1 MNTESVAAMGNDEL
15 VEATRELVRRSCA
28 VEAELLLH
36 LGEID
41 QRRLYLDRAFP
52 SMFAFCTR
60 ELGFSEGAA
69 YNRISVARAARRLPA
84 LIDAVRSG
92 SVHLA
97 GLRLLAPHLTD
108 ENHAEVLQ
116 RAAGRSKEEIGELVA
131 ALAPRRP
138 LPPVLRKLPDQSG
151 FRLALAPQ
159 DEAEVDPGAPWS
171 AAPPAPAPQ
180 GDTVVD
186 AQSGPPAAAP
196 GRARTGPAGPP
207 VTPIAADIYR
217 LHLTIPRE
225 LRDEIRE
232 AQDLLR
238 HRVPDGDLAKIF
250 HMALKTLVAQ
260 VKKERFA
267 VGRKARAA
275 AVESGPDEPR
285 RGPGES
291 VHRPGD
297 SGRTPGESQHGPGES
312 RHVPDAMKR
321 AVYERDGGRCAFTD
335 AEGRRCEETA
345 ALEIDHLDGFART
358 HRHELDA
365 LRLLCRAHNQH
376 AADKMYGR
384 AFMEVARHVRDAQ
397 PEPCYTDNPCTF
409 APSSGPPPRA

>member
-1 MNTESVAAMGNDEL
+1 MQRCSSARPGGA
-15 VEATRELVRRSCA
+15 RRRSA
-28 VEAELLLH
+28 
-36 LGEID
+36 
-41 QRRLYLDRAFP
+41 
-52 SMFAFCTR
+52 SW
-60 ELGFSEGAA
+60 S
-69 YNRISVARAARRLPA
+69 
-84 LIDAVRSG
+84 
-92 SVHLA
+92 
-97 GLRLLAPHLTD
+97 
-108 ENHAEVLQ
+108 
-116 RAAGRSKEEIGELVA
+116 A

-180 GDTVVD
+180 GDTVVH
-186 AQSGPPAAAP
+186 AQSGPPAAPP

-267 VGRKARAA
+267 VGRKARGA

-297 SGRTPGESQHGPGES
+297 SGARRAS
-312 RHVPDAMKR
+312 RRRAGRVAPRSHAMKR

-345 ALEIDHLDGFART
+345 ALEIHHLDGFART
-358 HRHELDA
+358 RRHELDA